1 MTNIKEKQLRCQA
14 EIKPPGATHF
24 YRCPLPALPGEDFCP
39 LHLVLGRRLLERRD
53 KIKRFFAK
61 IVEGGNE

>member
-1 MTNIKEKQLRCQA
+1 MTNNKEKGLRCQA
-14 EIKPPGATHF
+14 EIKPPGATHI
-24 YRCPLPALPGEDFCP
+24 YRCPLPALPGESYCP

-53 KIKRFFAK
+53 RIKRFFAK